1 MTGQQLKN
9 SILQMAV
16 QGKLVPQD
24 PNDEPASVLLERIR
38 AEKEKL
44 IKEGKIKKEKTPSAI
59 FRGAD
64 NLPYEKIGKNEPVCI
79 ADEVPFEI
87 PESWEWVRLG
97 NYAEKVTDQ
106 VASGS
111 FASLRENVP
120 SLKEPNY
127 AIMVKTADFS
137 NGFTRNLT
145 YTTKQGYEF
154 LANSNLFG
162 GELIL
167 SNIGSIGK
175 CFIVPKLNCKMTL
188 APNSIMIRLTDEFLR
203 DYLYNFI
210 LSPQGFEELNEITS
224 GTAMKK
230 FNKTDLKRILIPVP
244 PVNEQKRIVNKLQE
258 VKHLTDKYKE
268 LEDNSTRLNTD
279 FPNQLKKSILQYAVQ
294 GELVPQD
301 SADEPASVL
310 LERIRAEKEQLI
322 KSGKIKRDKH
332 ESVIFRRDN
341 SYYERVDGIERCI
354 DEEIPFEIPDSW
366 EWVRLGE
373 LIETIDTGKSFK
385 CEERPPDKNEYGII
399 KVSAVTWG
407 TFNQEESKTC
417 FSTSPWVKGYSIQVD
432 DFLICRANTAA
443 LVGGCVI
450 VDKISKRLMLSD
462 KVLRIE
468 FSDSISKT
476 YVLYTLRT
484 PFVRA
489 QLSAAASGTS
499 ESMKNISQNAIKG
512 LLIPFP
518 PIKEQYRIVSK
529 VEESLSKIKT
539 L

>member
-44 IKEGKIKKEKTPSAI
+44 IKEGKIKKEKNPSVI

-188 APNSIMIRLTDEFLR
+188 APNSIKQY
-203 DYLYNFI
+203 DY
-210 LSPQGFEELNEITS
+210 
-224 GTAMKK
+224 
-230 FNKTDLKRILIPVP
+230 D
-244 PVNEQKRIVNKLQE
+244 
-258 VKHLTDKYKE
+258 
-268 LEDNSTRLNTD
+268 
-279 FPNQLKKSILQYAVQ
+279 
-294 GELVPQD
+294 
-301 SADEPASVL
+301 
-310 LERIRAEKEQLI
+310 
-322 KSGKIKRDKH
+322 
-332 ESVIFRRDN
+332 
-341 SYYERVDGIERCI
+341 
-354 DEEIPFEIPDSW
+354 
-366 EWVRLGE
+366 
-373 LIETIDTGKSFK
+373 
-385 CEERPPDKNEYGII
+385 
-399 KVSAVTWG
+399 
-407 TFNQEESKTC
+407 
-417 FSTSPWVKGYSIQVD
+417 
-432 DFLICRANTAA
+432 
-443 LVGGCVI
+443 
-450 VDKISKRLMLSD
+450 
-462 KVLRIE
+462 
-468 FSDSISKT
+468 
-476 YVLYTLRT
+476 
-484 PFVRA
+484 
-489 QLSAAASGTS
+489 
-499 ESMKNISQNAIKG
+499 
-512 LLIPFP
+512 
-518 PIKEQYRIVSK
+518 
-529 VEESLSKIKT
+529 
-539 L
+539 

>member
-1 MTGQQLKN
+1 
-9 SILQMAV
+9 
-16 QGKLVPQD
+16 
-24 PNDEPASVLLERIR
+24 
-38 AEKEKL
+38 
-44 IKEGKIKKEKTPSAI
+44 
-59 FRGAD
+59 
-64 NLPYEKIGKNEPVCI
+64 
-79 ADEVPFEI
+79 
-87 PESWEWVRLG
+87 
-97 NYAEKVTDQ
+97 
-106 VASGS
+106 
-111 FASLRENVP
+111 
-120 SLKEPNY
+120 
-127 AIMVKTADFS
+127 
-137 NGFTRNLT
+137 
-145 YTTKQGYEF
+145 
-154 LANSNLFG
+154 
-162 GELIL
+162 
-167 SNIGSIGK
+167 
-175 CFIVPKLNCKMTL
+175 
-188 APNSIMIRLTDEFLR
+188 
-203 DYLYNFI
+203 
-210 LSPQGFEELNEITS
+210 
-224 GTAMKK
+224 MKK

-268 LEDNSTRLNTD
+268 LEDNSTKLNTD

-354 DEEIPFEIPDSW
+354 DDEIPFEISDSW
-366 EWVRLGE
+366 EWCRLGE